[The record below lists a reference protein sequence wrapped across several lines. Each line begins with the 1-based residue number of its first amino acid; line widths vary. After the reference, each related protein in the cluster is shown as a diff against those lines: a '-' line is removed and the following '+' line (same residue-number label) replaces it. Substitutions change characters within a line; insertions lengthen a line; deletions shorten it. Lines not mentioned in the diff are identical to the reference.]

1 MVPARNWTSIPP
13 AASEELMTSAQ
24 SILVIDDQRDFSE
37 LISAKAESMGIPCT
51 ATSDATTFLN
61 SLTPDITLI
70 VLDLI
75 MPDVDGIEL
84 LRLLAKRECR
94 AGIVL
99 MSGVSKRVM
108 ETAQQVAQSLGLA
121 IVGHLQKPFRLTEL
135 GEMLS
140 RPAKPYEA
148 PAVQQESPPGIQD
161 DELRRAI
168 VHDEFVLHYQPQ
180 IDLARGNVVGVE
192 ALARWQHPERGL
204 IFPGDFIA
212 HLEAV
217 GLMDQF
223 GWIVIDK
230 GLSEVGQFADICGA
244 VPMLSLNVSVL
255 SLRNLK
261 FPDIFMALVKKHGAS
276 AANLTIEIT
285 ESGLIQ
291 ELPETLDV
299 LTRLRMKE
307 VQLSIDDFGTGFA
320 MLQQLRNIPATE
332 LKIDK
337 SFVQQVQNSERDRVM
352 VQKSI
357 EIGHDLGMTVIGE
370 GAETQ
375 EQFEFLR
382 ANHCDTVQGYFFSRP
397 LPVPKLLDWLKEY
410 RMREPAFLF

>member
-1 MVPARNWTSIPP
+1 
-13 AASEELMTSAQ
+13 
-24 SILVIDDQRDFSE
+24 
-37 LISAKAESMGIPCT
+37 
-51 ATSDATTFLN
+51 
-61 SLTPDITLI
+61 
-70 VLDLI
+70 
-75 MPDVDGIEL
+75 
-84 LRLLAKRECR
+84 
-94 AGIVL
+94 
-99 MSGVSKRVM
+99 
-108 ETAQQVAQSLGLA
+108 
-121 IVGHLQKPFRLTEL
+121 
-135 GEMLS
+135 
-140 RPAKPYEA
+140 
-148 PAVQQESPPGIQD
+148 
-161 DELRRAI
+161 
-168 VHDEFVLHYQPQ
+168 
-180 IDLARGNVVGVE
+180 
-192 ALARWQHPERGL
+192 
-204 IFPGDFIA
+204 
-212 HLEAV
+212 
-217 GLMDQF
+217 
-223 GWIVIDK
+223 VIDK